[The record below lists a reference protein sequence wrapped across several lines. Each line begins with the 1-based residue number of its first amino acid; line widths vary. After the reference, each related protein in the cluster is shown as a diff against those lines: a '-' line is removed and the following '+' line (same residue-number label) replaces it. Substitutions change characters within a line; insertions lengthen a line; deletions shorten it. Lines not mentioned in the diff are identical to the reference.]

1 MKQATAG
8 FPLKQLE
15 EAVPPEAGAWAVMKA
30 KLSNADG
37 ALVYCVGHRRGEAIH
52 TYIATHGSTRRGKD
66 QKHCETGS
74 DGNGGHGRKCPRIL
88 NDWTQAQPHID
99 KNNRWRQFE
108 LAIEERFRT
117 KCFPFRLFT
126 TVIAGMSIANAWALY
141 QYHVSASEY
150 DTFLEFV
157 HDVAYAAITN
167 TYDADHPSSVP
178 RGMNCAPF
186 GTPSLTSSRLST
198 TSTSIG
204 VSASQLEDSH
214 VAVSIRLMAGW
225 KGKTQQRCSEC
236 NAPTS
241 YCCAGCSTHDC
252 IVPIHP
258 SEVSYRGVT
267 KKFGCL
273 ARHKRHP
280 DISRRTVRSV
290 SRSIGKKRR

>member
-1 MKQATAG
+1 MRIAWDDGEQEPLPLVDLLSCG
-8 FPLKQLE
+8 FQLE
-15 EAVPPEAGAWAVMKA
+15 RYADNRPAPHPKRRRNAAVA
-30 KLSNADG
+30 
-37 ALVYCVGHRRGEAIH
+37 
-52 TYIATHGSTRRGKD
+52 
-66 QKHCETGS
+66 
-74 DGNGGHGRKCPRIL
+74 
-88 NDWTQAQPHID
+88 
-99 KNNRWRQFE
+99 
-108 LAIEERFRT
+108 
-117 KCFPFRLFT
+117 
-126 TVIAGMSIANAWALY
+126 VIAGMSIANAWALY